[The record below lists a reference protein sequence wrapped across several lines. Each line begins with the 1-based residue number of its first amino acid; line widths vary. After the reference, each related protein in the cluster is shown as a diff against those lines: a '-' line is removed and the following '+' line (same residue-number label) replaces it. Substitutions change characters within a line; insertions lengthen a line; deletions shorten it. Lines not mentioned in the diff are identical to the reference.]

1 MDLMLIR
8 FSHGDDDTLGLLF
21 DVSVKPVFLAFTL
34 EDEFRAIKEPG
45 NTRIPEGRYRL
56 KLRRYGEHH
65 QQYREKFG
73 SLHQGMVE
81 IEGVPGFTD
90 ILFHIGN
97 DHKDTAGCV
106 LVGNSVQSNQ
116 HCEGWLGRSRDGY
129 RRVYGYV
136 AAALVRGEEVYLTVE
151 GIERLVAAST
161 L

>member
-21 DVSVKPVFLAFTL
+21 DISVKPVFLAFTL

-73 SLHQGMVE
+73 SLHQGMIE

-129 RRVYGYV
+129 RRVYVYITG
-136 AAALVRGEEVYLTVE
+136 ALLRGEDVYLSVTT
-151 GIERLVAAST
+151 IEKEIMSE
-161 L
+161 